1 MNQMG
6 MTLEDVKQRI
16 KQDEIQFLCWQFCTL
31 HGEVKE
37 VLTPARDL
45 ESVVANGCGIDGSCA
60 GYVPTNESDI
70 LLRPDLDS
78 YLVQPWGE
86 PEDKTARMMCDLYQ
100 VDGKTPFPKDPRGAL
115 QNVLKQMKNE
125 FGAHWQFMIAPEME
139 YYLVTK
145 IESGVVEPIDTGYY
159 CDAYPRDQ
167 GYDFRKK
174 MSRTLDSLGFVC
186 ETNHHEGVQTKHEIN
201 FKYGRAL
208 ATADA
213 TITFKQVIKHF
224 AARQGLIAS
233 FMPKPFYGHHGA
245 GMHIHMS
252 IFDETQNRNIFFDPD
267 AEHQLS
273 RAACQFMAGIMN
285 HARGLAGVTNP
296 SVNSYK
302 RLVPGFE
309 APIYVCWGLYNRS
322 VMLRV
327 PVSSPQARRVE
338 IRCPDATG
346 NPYLTFAALLAAGL
360 DGIRRGMQLP
370 PPVSEIVYHVPPE
383 ERKAR
388 NIENL
393 PGNLKEALHCLE
405 ENSYLQESLGRDL
418 VSHFIELKWKE
429 WDEYSQRVHPWEWKK
444 YLDV

>member
-1 MNQMG
+1 MG
-6 MTLEDVKQRI
+6 VTLKDVKQRI
-16 KQDEIQFLCWQFCTL
+16 EKDKVQFLAWQYCTL

-37 VLTPARDL
+37 VLTPTRDL
-45 ESVVANGCGIDGSCA
+45 ESVVENGCGIDGSCA
-60 GYVPTNESDI
+60 GYVPTNESD
-70 LLRPDLDS
+70 LLLKPDLES
-78 YLVQPWGE
+78 YMAQPWGE

-100 VDGKTPFPKDPRGAL
+100 VDGKTPFTKDPRGAL
-115 QNVLKQMKNE
+115 KNVLQRMQDQH
-125 FGAHWQFMIAPEME
+125 GAHWQFMTAPEME
-139 YYLVTK
+139 YYLVKKDEVGT
-145 IESGVVEPIDTGYY
+145 VEPLDTGYY
-159 CDAYPRDQ
+159 CDVYPRDR

-174 MSRTLDSLGFVC
+174 MSRTLDSLGFIC

-201 FKYGRAL
+201 FKYGQAL
-208 ATADA
+208 STADA

-224 AARQGLIAS
+224 AAKEGLTAS

-245 GMHIHMS
+245 GMHVHMS
-252 IFDETQNRNIFFDPD
+252 IFDSKENRNVFFDPK

-273 RAACQFMAGIMN
+273 ETGRQFMAGVMK
-285 HARGLAGVTNP
+285 HARGLAGITNP

-327 PVSSPQARRVE
+327 PVSSPKARRVE

-346 NPYLTFAALLAAGL
+346 TPYLTFAALLAAGL
-360 DGIRRGMQLP
+360 DGIQQKMELP
-370 PPVSEIVYHVPPE
+370 PPVSEIVYHLSPE
-383 ERKAR
+383 ERKSR
-388 NIENL
+388 DIPNL

-405 ENSYLQESLGRDL
+405 EDTYLQDALGADL
-418 VSHFIELKWKE
+418 INRFLELKWKQ
-429 WDEYSQRVHPWEWKK
+429 WDEYSQRVHPWELAT

>member
-1 MNQMG
+1 MG

-16 KQDEIQFLCWQFCTL
+16 EEDKVEFLAWQYCTL

-37 VLTPARDL
+37 VLTPVRDL
-45 ESVVANGCGIDGSCA
+45 TSVVENGCGIDGSCA

-70 LLRPDLDS
+70 LLRPDLDT
-78 YLVQPWGE
+78 YMVQPWGTA
-86 PEDKTARMMCDLYQ
+86 EDKTARMMCDLYQ
-100 VDGKTPFPKDPRGAL
+100 VDGTTPFARDPRGAL
-115 QNVLKQMKNE
+115 KNVLRRMQAQC
-125 FGAHWQFMIAPEME
+125 GAHWQFMTAPEME
-139 YYLVTK
+139 YYLVKKDET
-145 IESGVVEPIDTGYY
+145 GAVEPLDTGYY
-159 CDAYPRDQ
+159 CDAYPRDL

-174 MSRTLDSLGFVC
+174 MSRILDSLGFVC

-201 FKYGRAL
+201 FKYGQAL
-208 ATADA
+208 STADA

-224 AARQGLIAS
+224 AAREGLTAS

-252 IFDETQNRNIFFDPD
+252 IFDAEAKKNLFYDPA

-273 RAACQFMAGIMN
+273 ETGRWFMAGIMN
-285 HARGLAGVTNP
+285 HARGLAGITNP

-327 PVSSPQARRVE
+327 PVSTPEARRVE

-346 NPYLTFAALLAAGL
+346 TPYLTFAALLAAGL
-360 DGIRRGMQLP
+360 DGIAQKMELP
-370 PPVSEIVYHVPPE
+370 PAVSEIVYHLSAE
-383 ERKAR
+383 ERRAR
-388 NIENL
+388 HIPNL

-405 ENSYLQESLGRDL
+405 ADTYLQEALGQDL
-418 VSHFIELKWKE
+418 VHRFLELKWKQ
-429 WDEYSQRVHPWEWKK
+429 WDAYSQRVHPWELET